1 MLLMDNLGKHY
12 MFGDDRIV
20 LVGVIM
26 IFRPIQLNY
35 AIGLET
41 IGLENPRV

>member
-1 MLLMDNLGKHY
+1 MLPMDNLGKHY

-35 AIGLET
+35 AET

>member
-1 MLLMDNLGKHY
+1 MLPMANLGKHH

-35 AIGLET
+35 AET

>member
-1 MLLMDNLGKHY
+1 MLLMANLGKNH

-26 IFRPIQLNY
+26 IFRTIQLNY
-35 AIGLET
+35 AEK
-41 IGLENPRV
+41 IGLENPSV